1 MPKCETIFFFLQ
13 VGIQTMIFS
22 IQNTVF
28 SNKRLLNDVRASTY
42 VSDVVLVLKS
52 KRPRSGAHQF
62 LAIFKNNYFI
72 LVIDNY
78 QNVKIQKCTGKA

>member
-1 MPKCETIFFFLQ
+1 MPKCETICVFLQ
-13 VGIQTMIFS
+13 EGIQTMIFS

-28 SNKRLLNDVRASTY
+28 SNKRLLNDVRANTY

-78 QNVKIQKCTGKA
+78 QNVNVQKCTEKA